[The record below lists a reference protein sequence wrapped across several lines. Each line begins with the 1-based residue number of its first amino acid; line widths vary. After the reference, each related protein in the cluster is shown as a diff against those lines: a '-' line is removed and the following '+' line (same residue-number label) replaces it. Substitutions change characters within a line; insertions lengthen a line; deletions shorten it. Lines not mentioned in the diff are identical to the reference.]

1 MKMLKNSKNLRT
13 KKEDFGSYGII
24 GFEIRKLDRRV
35 RAKIRKS
42 MGLKSPCLK
51 YREIAKEMVE
61 AAREGQKETYQAKRP
76 TTNA

>member
-1 MKMLKNSKNLRT
+1 MLKKFQRIFAQ
-13 KKEDFGSYGII
+13 KADFESYGII

-35 RAKIRKS
+35 RAKISKS

-61 AAREGQKETYQAKRP
+61 AAR
-76 TTNA
+76 